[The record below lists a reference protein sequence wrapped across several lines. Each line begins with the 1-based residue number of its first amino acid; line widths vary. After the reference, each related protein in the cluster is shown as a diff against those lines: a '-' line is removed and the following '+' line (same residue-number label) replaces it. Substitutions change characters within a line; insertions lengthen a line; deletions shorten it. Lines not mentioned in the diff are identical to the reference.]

1 MLVVTTE
8 NIKGYEIKQV
18 LGATFG
24 VSVRSRNVFGNMFG
38 NLRSI
43 FGGSQT
49 GFADMVAKTREDALQ
64 NMEQHAASLGANA
77 VIMMRFDSSQFDSG
91 QGGSMNEVSAY
102 GTAVIIEKI

>member
-1 MLVVTTE
+1 MLAVTSE

-18 LGATFG
+18 LGAVFG
-24 VSVRSRNVFGNMFG
+24 VSVRSRNVFGNMLG

-43 FGGSQT
+43 LGGSQS
-49 GFADMVAKTREDALQ
+49 GFANMVAQTREEAIE
-64 NMEQHAASLGANA
+64 NMKSHAASLGANA

-102 GTAVIIEKI
+102 GTAVIIKN